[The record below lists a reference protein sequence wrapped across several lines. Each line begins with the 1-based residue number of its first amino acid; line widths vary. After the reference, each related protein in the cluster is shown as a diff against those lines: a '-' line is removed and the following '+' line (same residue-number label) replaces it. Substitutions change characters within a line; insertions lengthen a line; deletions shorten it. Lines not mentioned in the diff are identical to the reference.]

1 MNVTIT
7 FFAAHRKAVG
17 QRRMAMDV
25 EPDTTVE
32 ELLDGLVH
40 RFPGLQELR
49 PTTVV
54 SRNHRVAGGS
64 ETLEDGDEIALL
76 SPVGGG

>member
-1 MNVTIT
+1 MNVTVT

-17 QRRMAMDV
+17 KRRVEMQV
-25 EPDTTVE
+25 EPGTTVA
-32 ELLDGLVH
+32 ELLDMLVD
-40 RFPGLQELR
+40 RYPGLEELR

-54 SRNHRVAGGS
+54 SRNHRVADGD
-64 ETLEDGDEIALL
+64 ETLADGDEIALL